1 MITIISESGEKY
13 RLLNPRSAEF
23 THSHYES
30 FGGGYFCYYDLIVD
44 FANKTVKMFSGGE
57 SCEFKIAVIIS

>member
-13 RLLNPRSAEF
+13 HLTSPRSAEF

-30 FGGGYFCYYDLIVD
+30 FGSGYFCYYDLIVD
-44 FANKTVKMFSGGE
+44 FAGKTVRMFSGGE
-57 SCEFKIAVIIS
+57 SCEFKIALIIS